1 MSRYIRLHRTK
12 MHCQLTE
19 EFQDIQKE
27 IMDVIDPHLK
37 RIHPRDLLASEAVFY
52 HAVSQCMT
60 MERLR
65 RFAMLEKSKAK
76 RMSVPRS
83 MNPVQNP

>member
-12 MHCQLTE
+12 MHCQITP
-19 EFQDIQKE
+19 EFVEIQKE

-37 RIHPRDLLASEAVFY
+37 RIHPRDLLAAEAIFY
-52 HAVSQCMT
+52 HAVSQCLT

-65 RFAMLEKSKAK
+65 RFAMLERSKDRKPK
-76 RMSVPRS
+76 RSTS
-83 MNPVQNP
+83 